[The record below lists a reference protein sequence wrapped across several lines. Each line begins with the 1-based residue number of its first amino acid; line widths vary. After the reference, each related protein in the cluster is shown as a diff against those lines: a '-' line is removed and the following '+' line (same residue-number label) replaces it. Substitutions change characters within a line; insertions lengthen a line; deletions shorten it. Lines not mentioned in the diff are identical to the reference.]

1 MKSIKKILLPLFT
14 YFILLTSCEP
24 ATSSSLGE
32 SSDNGSNDIS
42 TSIGGSEDNDSSVE
56 DSNGSDSSSQTQGG
70 DEIGRTKPFDPT
82 TEVAIEFIDTHEN
95 EYAVKD
101 GIYYSGNSYN
111 IGAEVNSY
119 KWDDKIKNLDFFET
133 YKRMIDLRLN
143 STVGAAYRI
152 NNELEASEN
161 FGIWQDPIPAMSYSA
176 IATQNKYLTSDSNYG
191 SSKAIYNLYTARL
204 TDDNNK
210 VDEQVFNWGDGEV
223 VVLFNSENLLTGQTI
238 SAPLSLESH
247 RLVIVQHH

>member
-32 SSDNGSNDIS
+32 SSDNDSNDIS

-56 DSNGSDSSSQTQGG
+56 DSNG
-70 DEIGRTKPFDPT
+70 
-82 TEVAIEFIDTHEN
+82 
-95 EYAVKD
+95 
-101 GIYYSGNSYN
+101 
-111 IGAEVNSY
+111 
-119 KWDDKIKNLDFFET
+119 
-133 YKRMIDLRLN
+133 
-143 STVGAAYRI
+143 
-152 NNELEASEN
+152 
-161 FGIWQDPIPAMSYSA
+161 
-176 IATQNKYLTSDSNYG
+176 SDSNYG